1 MLNSFFELLQN
12 PDILKIVVMAV
23 VVGLLVS
30 LCAALL
36 GVSLVLKRCSMI
48 GDGLSHVGYGALA
61 IATALKLSGDYTL
74 EISIPLVIAAAFLLL
89 RISNKSGINRDAAI
103 AMVST
108 GAMAIGTII
117 FNVSGGTAGDA
128 CNSLFGSASLI
139 TITLKDMVLSIV
151 LSLIVITAFILLYN
165 KIFAVTFDE
174 NFAKATG
181 IRADSYNMLLAL
193 LTAVTIV
200 LGMQLMGAVLIS
212 GLIIFPALSAMR
224 ICKTF
229 RGVQIAAAVISVI
242 CFLVGFL
249 AACIFNLQ
257 TGPAVIVVN
266 LIAFFLLSAAARLN
280 AKKGAL

>member
-1 MLNSFFELLQN
+1 MISSFLSLLQN
-12 PDILKIVVMAV
+12 HDIFEIVIMAV

-36 GVSLVLKRCSMI
+36 GVTLVLKQCSMI

-89 RISNKSGINRDAAI
+89 RISNKSGINSDAAI

-128 CNSLFGSASLI
+128 CNSLFGSASLV
-139 TITLKDMVLSIV
+139 TITEKDMVLSIV
-151 LSLIVITAFILLYN
+151 LSAVVITAFILLYN

-174 NFAKATG
+174 NFAKAIG
-181 IRADSYNMLLAL
+181 IRADSYNMLIAL

-224 ICKTF
+224 ICNTF
-229 RGVQIAAAVISVI
+229 RGVQIAAAVISVV
-242 CFLVGFL
+242 CFIVGFFS
-249 AACIFNLQ
+249 ACIFNLQ

-266 LIAFFLLSAAARLN
+266 LLAFLVLSIVARLK
-280 AKKGAL
+280 AKNI

>member
-74 EISIPLVIAAAFLLL
+74 EVSIPLVIAAAFLLL

-108 GAMAIGTII
+108 GAMAIGIAYY
-117 FNVSGGTAGDA
+117 FYKKK
-128 CNSLFGSASLI
+128 NSLL
-139 TITLKDMVLSIV
+139 
-151 LSLIVITAFILLYN
+151 
-165 KIFAVTFDE
+165 
-174 NFAKATG
+174 
-181 IRADSYNMLLAL
+181 
-193 LTAVTIV
+193 
-200 LGMQLMGAVLIS
+200 
-212 GLIIFPALSAMR
+212 
-224 ICKTF
+224 
-229 RGVQIAAAVISVI
+229 
-242 CFLVGFL
+242 
-249 AACIFNLQ
+249 
-257 TGPAVIVVN
+257 
-266 LIAFFLLSAAARLN
+266 
-280 AKKGAL
+280 